1 MEKQLLMRER
11 LCNTN
16 MEMTKMQTGQSGS
29 VEESD
34 RRADEMISLVKND
47 KQDAGGQVIM
57 TSPFSLFTS
66 LYFSPSNFN
75 RCITNAQV
83 HRWLVVPS
91 IQ

>member
-29 VEESD
+29 GEESD

-47 KQDAGGQVIM
+47 KQDVGGQVIT
-57 TSPFSLFTS
+57 TSSSFLLFTS
-66 LYFSPSNFN
+66 LLYFSPSNFN
-75 RCITNAQV
+75 RCITNA
-83 HRWLVVPS
+83 
-91 IQ
+91 

>member
-29 VEESD
+29 GEKSD

-47 KQDAGGQVIM
+47 KQNARRAGHHDV
-57 TSPFSLFTS
+57 PFFSLHLALLFT
-66 LYFSPSNFN
+66 F
-75 RCITNAQV
+75 
-83 HRWLVVPS
+83 
-91 IQ
+91 